1 MKKLVLLLIAVFTL
15 SVFPVASEATTNEV
29 TMSDADIAQEN
40 QISPRGVYTYKFS
53 YVPPQKFN
61 GMTRVYYEY
70 YPKEKV
76 YVGYY
81 MG

>member
-1 MKKLVLLLIAVFTL
+1 MKKMALLLMGLITL
-15 SVFPVASEATTNEV
+15 LIFPTMSEATGQISSNDVDTV
-29 TMSDADIAQEN
+29 PTN
-40 QISPRGVYTYKFS
+40 QISPRGVYTYRFS

-70 YPKEKV
+70 IAKDKV
-76 YVGYY
+76 YIGYY